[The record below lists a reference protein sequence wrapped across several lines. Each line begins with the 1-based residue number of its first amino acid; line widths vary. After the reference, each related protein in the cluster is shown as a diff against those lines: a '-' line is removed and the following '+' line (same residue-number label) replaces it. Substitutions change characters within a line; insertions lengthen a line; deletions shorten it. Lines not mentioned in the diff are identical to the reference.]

1 MTDLLIEFARLAPL
15 MVRAAIATALTMAAA
30 VIVER
35 TGFGLRRAL
44 DRRLTQRYR
53 PLVQR
58 ALEGDEAARAALL
71 ASPTRHRL
79 LLAWLM
85 IEPLIEDR
93 DPERIA
99 KTRAIA
105 QALSVFRLADAYL
118 RSWFWWRR
126 ALALRALGLAQAR
139 DHTAQLVAALDD
151 SHPGVRA
158 AALDGLTDMHD
169 LSTLQAIVV
178 RVHDTSLHRGRRGAA
193 LRAFGSDCEPFL
205 LELSEVDPDN
215 RLNYIHALAIC
226 GTARSRPV
234 LCRWTLDS
242 RVEVR
247 ATAFEALAYVGLD
260 DEAAR
265 VAVEGLGSDDPQVRA
280 MAAYALRGWQGPGDA
295 AVRLA
300 PHLDDTW
307 AVAVRAAR
315 TLQSMG
321 HAGFVEL
328 QAHSSSQDLGGVLAR
343 QMLWQAGAHR

>member
-1 MTDLLIEFARLAPL
+1 MTDLLVEFERLSPL
-15 MVRAAIATALTMAAA
+15 MVWTAVVAAFTMAAA
-30 VIVER
+30 VVVER
-35 TGFGLRRAL
+35 AAFGVQQALSRRVT
-44 DRRLTQRYR
+44 RRYR

-58 ALEGDEAARAALL
+58 ALEGDEAARAELL
-71 ASPTRHRL
+71 ASPARHRL
-79 LLAWLM
+79 AIARLL

-99 KTRAIA
+99 RTRALA
-105 QALSVFRLADAYL
+105 QAMSVFHLADRYL
-118 RSWFWWRR
+118 RSRLWWRR
-126 ALALRALGLAQAR
+126 ALALRALGLVQAR

-151 SHPGVRA
+151 SHPDVRA
-158 AALDGLTDMHD
+158 AALDALADEHNPAA
-169 LSTLQAIVV
+169 LQAVVV
-178 RVHDTSLHRGRRGAA
+178 RLHDTTLHRGRRGAA
-193 LRAFGSDCEPFL
+193 LKAFGSDCEPFL
-205 LELSEVDPDN
+205 LEWSAVDPEN

-234 LCRWTLDS
+234 LCRWTRDD

-265 VAVEGLGSDDPQVRA
+265 VAIEGLESDAPPVRA
-280 MAAYALRGWQGPGDA
+280 MAAYALRGWEGSGDA
-295 AVRLA
+295 AARLA

-321 HAGFVEL
+321 PAGLVEL
-328 QAHSSSQDLGGVLAR
+328 QACVSHTDIGGLLAR
-343 QMLWQAGAHR
+343 QMLWQASAHR